1 MIIPFFEFI
10 TVFFFFFGNESILGD
25 KFSFAVLL

>member
-10 TVFFFFFGNESILGD
+10 TVFFFFGNESILGD